1 MDRESKSSKADVKTS
16 ASRSP
21 RKRAPTGARSVE
33 LRLADALA
41 QQAATAEILRVMAD
55 SSNDVQPVLH
65 AIAEQAARLC
75 RAAFARVFLVDG
87 DMMRPLAQFTE
98 AAELETPVH
107 AMRLSRGSISGR
119 ATLDRKTVHVAD
131 VVPLLDHEFPDAR
144 ENAQTAGIRAS
155 LAVPLLRH
163 EACHGAI
170 FLWRREPGLFAPDQV
185 ALVET
190 FARQAAIAIDNA
202 RLFNEVQAR
211 NKDLT
216 EALEQ
221 QTATSEILRVISGSP
236 TDVQPVFDTIAANA
250 LRLCDGVFSG
260 LYRFDG
266 ELHSHRGDVEHR
278 YRRRRG
284 VPHRLSL
291 PPEPRRRDA
300 ARDPDRASWS
310 HIPDMPRRSGIRLS
324 GVLPS
329 ATHYRSVLSVP
340 MLRDGKPA
348 RNHHGLRAT
357 IPRPFPNAQIELL
370 KTFAE
375 QAVIAIENVRLFT
388 ELRCAQPRSHR
399 SARAAD
405 GDAATILRVISA
417 VARPTCSR
425 CSTRSRAQ
433 R

>member
-21 RKRAPTGARSVE
+21 RKRAPTGVRSVE

-266 ELHSHRGDVEHR
+266 DFIHIGAMSNIDTAGVAAFRTAYPCRPNRG
-278 YRRRRG
+278 G
-284 VPHRLSL
+284 
-291 PPEPRRRDA
+291 A
-300 ARDPDRASWS
+300 TQRAILTGQLV
-310 HIPDMPRRSGIRLS
+310 HIPDIRDDPEYTYQ
-324 GVLPS
+324 GVAE

-340 MLRDGKPA
+340 MLRDGKPL
-348 RNHHGLRAT
+348 GT
-357 IPRPFPNAQIELL
+357 ITVYRDVPRPFPNAQIDLL

-375 QAVIAIENVRLFT
+375 QAVIAIENVRLLPSSVHAT
-388 ELRCAQPRSHR
+388 AISPKPSSSKPRATTCCASSDAPRPR
-399 SARAAD
+399 
-405 GDAATILRVISA
+405 
-417 VARPTCSR
+417 CSR